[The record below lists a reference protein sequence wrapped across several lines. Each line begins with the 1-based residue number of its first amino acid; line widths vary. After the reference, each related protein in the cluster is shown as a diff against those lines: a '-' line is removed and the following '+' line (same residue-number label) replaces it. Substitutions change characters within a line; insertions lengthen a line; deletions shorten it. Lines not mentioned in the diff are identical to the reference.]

1 MIKKKSEIN
10 ERIENLLL
18 EWEELSKKQAIAYAV
33 LQYRNSQELINQKFE
48 KEEQSIICGI
58 KSINKKVI
66 EHINKYEEIKKELEE
81 IKKSTEINQE
91 NTESI

>member
-66 EHINKYEEIKKELEE
+66 EHINKYKKRTRRN
-81 IKKSTEINQE
+81 KKKIYSKLSRFSRIL
-91 NTESI
+91 